1 MYEFL
6 DWTVQDVMKKPVT
19 IGPAATLADAERL
32 FESHG
37 YNALPVVDD
46 AEKLLGILTSLDL
59 LRAFDFAEDTI
70 LPDYDQVMQRKVS
83 EVMTRDVLS
92 VCPRTPLSRTL
103 QKIVDTRNKSFPV
116 VDDGRVIGIVARE
129 DVMFGLR
136 RGAQG
141 QKGPTES

>member
-19 IGPAATLADAERL
+19 IGPATTLADAERL

-37 YNALPVVDD
+37 YNALPVVDG
-46 AEKLLGILTSLDL
+46 AERLLGILTSLDL
-59 LRAFDFAEDTI
+59 LRAFDFAEDAI